1 MTRTV
6 LAVDDERNMLSVIR
20 MTLEQ
25 AGYRVL
31 TAERAEDA
39 IGLLRDPD
47 LDVALTDLK
56 MPGMS
61 GEEFIARAQQER
73 PDVPVIV
80 VTAFGSIRSAIECIQ
95 AGATDYLCKPFEPE
109 DLEFTVQS
117 AVRLHDL
124 LEENR
129 RLHAVVSTAQ
139 SGRRL
144 IGESPAM
151 HALME
156 EIRRVAPYKTNVLIT
171 GESGTGKEAV
181 ARTIH
186 ERGPRSEQPWVAIN
200 CSAIPRE
207 LIESELFGYVKGAF
221 TGAVQSR
228 MGRLEQAHGGTLFL
242 DEIGDLDPDLQAKLL
257 RVLQEREF
265 SPLGSESIRRVDVR
279 VISATNRDL
288 RQLVHEG
295 RFRED
300 LLYRLDVYNI
310 HIPPLRERRDDI
322 PLLAQS
328 FLGDLRAEMDKPVTQ
343 FSDTAMAVLSRY
355 DWPGNVRELRNA
367 VERSLLSC
375 RGDAI
380 GVDDLPDRIT
390 GGGRSVR
397 QHSAGLTQ
405 LGADGLDAWLQ
416 DMERKLIIEALSAC
430 DGVQVQAA
438 RRLGISERSLWH
450 RLKKLGI
457 QVDRIVQHHS
467 GTDIPS
473 P

>member
-1 MTRTV
+1 
-6 LAVDDERNMLSVIR
+6 
-20 MTLEQ
+20 
-25 AGYRVL
+25 
-31 TAERAEDA
+31 
-39 IGLLRDPD
+39 
-47 LDVALTDLK
+47 
-56 MPGMS
+56 
-61 GEEFIARAQQER
+61 
-73 PDVPVIV
+73 
-80 VTAFGSIRSAIECIQ
+80 
-95 AGATDYLCKPFEPE
+95 
-109 DLEFTVQS
+109 
-117 AVRLHDL
+117 
-124 LEENR
+124 
-129 RLHAVVSTAQ
+129 
-139 SGRRL
+139 
-144 IGESPAM
+144 
-151 HALME
+151 
-156 EIRRVAPYKTNVLIT
+156 VLIT

-343 FSDTAMAVLSRY
+343 FSDTAMAVLSRH

-375 RGDAI
+375 RGETI

-397 QHSAGLTQ
+397 QHSAGLGQ
-405 LGADGLDAWLQ
+405 LGADGLDACLQ

-457 QVDRIVQHHS
+457 QVDRIVQPHS
-467 GTDIPS
+467 GTNIP
-473 P
+473 PP

>member
-1 MTRTV
+1 MMTRTV
-6 LAVDDERNMLSVIR
+6 LAVDDERNMLTVIR

-47 LDVALTDLK
+47 LDVVLTDLK

-61 GEEFIARAQQER
+61 GEDFVARARQER

-95 AGATDYLCKPFEPE
+95 AGAVDYLCKPFEPE

-117 AVRLHDL
+117 ALRLHDL

-151 HALME
+151 HDLLE
-156 EIRRVAPYKTNVLIT
+156 EIRRVSPYKTNVLIT

-186 ERGPRSEQPWVAIN
+186 EQGPRSEQPWVAIN

-207 LIESELFGYVKGAF
+207 LMESELFGYVKGAF
-221 TGAVQSR
+221 TGAVQNR
-228 MGRLEQAHGGTLFL
+228 MGRLEQAHAGTLFL
-242 DEIGDLDPDLQAKLL
+242 DEIGDLDPELQAKLL

-265 SPLGSESIRRVDVR
+265 SPLGSESIRRIDVR
-279 VISATNRDL
+279 VIAATNRDL
-288 RQLVHEG
+288 RQLVREG

-310 HIPPLRERRDDI
+310 HIPPLRERREDI
-322 PLLAQS
+322 PLLAHA
-328 FLGDLRAEMDKPVTQ
+328 FLDNLRAEMDKPVTR
-343 FSDTAMAVLSRY
+343 FSGSALAVLSRY

-375 RGDAI
+375 RVETI

-390 GGGRSVR
+390 GSGRSVR
-397 QHSAGLTQ
+397 QHSAGPTQ

-416 DMERKLIIEALSAC
+416 EKERELIIEALAASG
-430 DGVQVQAA
+430 GVQVQAA
-438 RRLGISERSLWH
+438 RQLGISERSLWH
-450 RLKKLGI
+450 RMKKLGI
-457 QVDRIVQHHS
+457 QVERSVQRE
-467 GTDIPS
+467 
-473 P
+473 

>member
-1 MTRTV
+1 
-6 LAVDDERNMLSVIR
+6 
-20 MTLEQ
+20 
-25 AGYRVL
+25 
-31 TAERAEDA
+31 
-39 IGLLRDPD
+39 
-47 LDVALTDLK
+47 
-56 MPGMS
+56 
-61 GEEFIARAQQER
+61 
-73 PDVPVIV
+73 
-80 VTAFGSIRSAIECIQ
+80 
-95 AGATDYLCKPFEPE
+95 
-109 DLEFTVQS
+109 
-117 AVRLHDL
+117 
-124 LEENR
+124 
-129 RLHAVVSTAQ
+129 
-139 SGRRL
+139 
-144 IGESPAM
+144 M
-151 HALME
+151 HALVE
-156 EIRRVAPYKTNVLIT
+156 EIRRVAPYKTNILIT

-279 VISATNRDL
+279 IISATNRDL
-288 RQLVHEG
+288 RQLVGEG

-310 HIPPLRERRDDI
+310 HIPPLRERSDDI

-343 FSDTAMAVLSRY
+343 FSEAAMAVLSRY

-375 RGDAI
+375 RGDTI
-380 GVDDLPDRIT
+380 GVEDLPDRIT
-390 GGGRSVR
+390 GGGQTVR
-397 QHSAGLTQ
+397 QHSDGLAQ
-405 LGADGLDAWLQ
+405 IGSDGLDAWLQ
-416 DMERKLIIEALSAC
+416 NMERKLIIEALSAC

-457 QVDRIVQHHS
+457 QVDRIVQRHS